1 MATTEAAAKYGYGY
15 GDDSDQYG
23 YGDGA
28 PDGTNTA
35 PDDDNDIY
43 GYGDAAP
50 DGTNTAPD
58 SNDYGYG
65 DAAPDE
71 IRPKDNGGHGDYNSG
86 YNDASGGGGA
96 RRVKRNPS
104 ANKDDTLNA
113 ASTHSVA
120 SAESYGEY
128 GEDTEQPR
136 RQRYRRRGS
145 VTKYSVDGQEEVK
158 KEHEQHQN
166 VINQYRQSSTGDAMQ
181 PAPAFVD
188 PAFRQHKAP
197 AVIHESGDD
206 AMSTS
211 DHSSNDGT
219 GEPHAHHKKKGKGKK
234 LVKGLKSRMRR
245 FSVGY

>member
-71 IRPKDNGGHGDYNSG
+71 IRPKDNAGHGDYNSG
-86 YNDASGGGGA
+86 YNDANGGGGGGA
-96 RRVKRNPS
+96 HRVRRNPS
-104 ANKDDTLNA
+104 GNSNDTLNA
-113 ASTHSVA
+113 ESTHSVA
-120 SAESYGEY
+120 TAESYGEY

-166 VINQYRQSSTGDAMQ
+166 VINQYRQYSTGDAMQ
-181 PAPAFVD
+181 PAPDYVV
-188 PAFRQHKAP
+188 PTHRHHGQP
-197 AVIHESGDD
+197 GVIRESGDD
-206 AMSTS
+206 AYS
-211 DHSSNDGT
+211 DDGT
-219 GEPHAHHKKKGKGKK
+219 GEPNAHHKKKGKGKK
-234 LVKGLKSRMRR
+234 LVKGFKNRMRR
-245 FSVGY
+245 LSLAN

>member
-15 GDDSDQYG
+15 CDDSDQYG

-35 PDDDNDIY
+35 PDDDNNIY

-50 DGTNTAPD
+50 DGTNTAPEID
-58 SNDYGYG
+58 LDYGYG

-71 IRPKDNGGHGDYNSG
+71 IRPKDNNGYVDYNSG
-86 YNDASGGGGA
+86 YNDASGGGGGGA
-96 RRVKRNPS
+96 HRVRGNS
-104 ANKDDTLNA
+104 DDTLNVE
-113 ASTHSVA
+113 STHSVA
-120 SAESYGEY
+120 TAESYGEY

-166 VINQYRQSSTGDAMQ
+166 VINQYRQSSAEDAMQ
-181 PAPAFVD
+181 PAPAFV
-188 PAFRQHKAP
+188 AP
-197 AVIHESGDD
+197 THPHHGPHGVIHESEDD
-206 AMSTS
+206 AMCDRSS
-211 DHSSNDGT
+211 DDGT

-234 LVKGLKSRMRR
+234 LVKGFKNRMRR
-245 FSVGY
+245 LSLAN